1 MTLLAT
7 VLREWLT
14 PERFVRVPE
23 DDLVMDTDD
32 AVQAFVRAAA
42 PNGVL
47 AGVYAFFREQAGRMI
62 RPGDRV
68 LDIGSGPAALL
79 TTIALNHPQAQFIG
93 VDLSPAMTAAGRR
106 TAAAAGA
113 TNVDLRLDDMT
124 TLASIPTASVD
135 VIFSSMALHHLPDT
149 AALARCMAA
158 MERVLAP
165 GGRVF
170 IADSGRIRSL
180 KSVEYF
186 VRRAIPRGEQ
196 VLEHDYR
203 ASLRAAFSPQEL
215 DRALPTGL
223 GKRLSLYATA
233 ISPIMMVLMSPY
245 ADTSTPARK
254 LSPMP
259 LARRADRAQLR
270 LFFRLGGMPL
280 K

>member
-23 DDLVMDTDD
+23 DDLVMDTDH

-42 PNGVL
+42 PNGIL
-47 AGVYAFFREQAGRMI
+47 SGVYAFFREQAGRMI

-68 LDIGSGPAALL
+68 LDLGSGPAALL
-79 TTIALNHPQAQFIG
+79 TTIALNHPQSEFIG
-93 VDLSPAMTAAGRR
+93 IDLSQGMNAAARR
-106 TAAAAGA
+106 NAAAAGA
-113 TNVDLRLDDMT
+113 TNVDLRSDDMT
-124 TLASIPTASVD
+124 TLASLPAASID
-135 VIFSSMALHHLPDT
+135 VIMSSMALHHLPDT
-149 AALARCMAA
+149 GSLTRCMAA
-158 MERVLAP
+158 IERVLKP

-170 IADSGRIRSL
+170 IADFGRIRSL

-203 ASLRAAFSPQEL
+203 ASLRAAFSPEEFDQ
-215 DRALPTGL
+215 ALPASL
-223 GKRLSLYATA
+223 SKRVSLYSTA
-233 ISPIMMVLMSPY
+233 VSPVMMVLMSPY
-245 ADTSTPARK
+245 ADTSTPTVT